1 MAMIDTA
8 PRAPFGAI
16 TTFRVT
22 NTLSEL
28 VSTAKTWIENKIEER
43 RTAAALSRLSP
54 AMLEDIGLTAADVA
68 QYRSTGSFL

>member
-22 NTLSEL
+22 TALTEL
-28 VSTAKTWIENKIEER
+28 VSTAKTWIQNRIEER
-43 RTAAALSRLSP
+43 RTAAALSRLTP
-54 AMLEDIGLTAADVA
+54 AMLEDIGLTTADVA
-68 QYRSTGSFL
+68 HYRSTGSFL

>member
-16 TTFRVT
+16 TTYRVT
-22 NTLSEL
+22 NALSGL
-28 VSTAKTWIENKIEER
+28 VSMAKARIQNWIDER

-54 AMLEDIGLTAADVA
+54 AMLEDIGLTSADIA
-68 QYRSTGSFL
+68 HYRSTGTFL